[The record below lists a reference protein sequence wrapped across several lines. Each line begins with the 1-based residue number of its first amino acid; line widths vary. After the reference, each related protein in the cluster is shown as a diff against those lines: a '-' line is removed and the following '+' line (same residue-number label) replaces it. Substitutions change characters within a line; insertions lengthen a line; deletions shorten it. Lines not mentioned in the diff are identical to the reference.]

1 MTSKELDA
9 ETKRVYIDAGAADR
23 GTTPARDAWE
33 FQKHLMLWVKVLG
46 AERTKECLSHAVDVF
61 AAAVAKVQS

>member
-1 MTSKELDA
+1 MTAEELDK
-9 ETKRVYIDAGAADR
+9 ETTRVYDAGGVPDAAFV
-23 GTTPARDAWE
+23 

-61 AAAVAKVQS
+61 AAAVKKAQS